1 MVANEGLEIARGS
14 IEASPKDA
22 VKTPPHLM
30 RESGVD
36 SKEGKESALPLEG
49 LDLMILGGQ
58 EPKSLTT

>member
-1 MVANEGLEIARGS
+1 
-14 IEASPKDA
+14 
-22 VKTPPHLM
+22 M